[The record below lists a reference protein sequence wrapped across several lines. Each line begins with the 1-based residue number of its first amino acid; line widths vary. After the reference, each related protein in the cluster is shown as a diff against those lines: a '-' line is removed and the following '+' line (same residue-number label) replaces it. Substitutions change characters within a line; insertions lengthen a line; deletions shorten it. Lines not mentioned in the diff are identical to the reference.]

1 MESGLMMVGWSC
13 ASLAGVTLECLFLVV
28 QVLKV
33 LSLHKPPAKVVLFLV
48 PHVALLPSHFQ
59 VCGNP
64 LRCVAQCQSRPSG

>member
-1 MESGLMMVGWSC
+1 MESGLMMVGCSC
-13 ASLAGVTLECLFLVV
+13 AGMTGVTLECLFLFV

-48 PHVALLPSHFQ
+48 PHVALLPSLFQ